1 MNYTE
6 LESLQNAAT
15 PLSLEVHEK
24 WTDDKRR
31 TVKFFF
37 LTLNGKIISPVLDY
51 SNLNHFILGFTKGR
65 NL

>member
-31 TVKFFF
+31 KVKRFY
-37 LTLNGKIISPVLDY
+37 LTLNGSSISPVLDY